1 MQAKHGSAVSFR
13 SRGRLIGIAVALVA
27 LAATMFAP
35 TANAAE
41 PPPIKTY
48 LALGDSL
55 AFGYSQQKFEE
66 NFPNDAPAYFEEN
79 YANGYAKKV
88 RASKTENN
96 KGLVVVNNGC
106 PGETSGGLI
115 GSEPPTCSYQKAGL
129 PLHNGYAGHSQLESA
144 LSVLTSGGKGPPA
157 HPVRDVSLNI
167 GSNDEL
173 AAVGKCKKEV
183 TEEFIKEGKSKYGPT
198 PESAV
203 SGCLGAH
210 APELFGKILH
220 NIGTIIVAMHNTA
233 GYTGPI
239 ILLGFYNPDAI
250 LLKGSNALQTALNTE
265 ITKTLIPSLEA
276 GCYGKIET
284 KAECEEVLKG
294 EKAGEPSI
302 KTVKFANPFPVFNP
316 GPEETPKEE
325 KAICKYTEMCNAADI
340 AANNKKQKE
349 KGEPETNEGDIHPTK
364 AGYEALAKIMFSVS
378 P

>member
-55 AFGYSQQKFEE
+55 AFGYTQQKFEE

-129 PLHNGYAGHSQLESA
+129 PLHNGYVGHTQLESA

-173 AAVGKCKKEV
+173 AAVGSCKKEIG
-183 TEEFIKEGKSKYGPT
+183 EEFAKEGKSKYGAT
-198 PESAV
+198 PAEALSN
-203 SGCLGAH
+203 CLASH
-210 APELFGKILH
+210 APALFSKIEH
-220 NIGTIIVAMHNTA
+220 NIGSTIVAMHNIA

-250 LLKGSNALQTALNTE
+250 LLPGSNGLQIALNQSIE
-265 ITKTLIPSLEA
+265 KELIPALA
-276 GCYGKIET
+276 NGCYGK
-284 KAECEEVLKG
+284 AFEEKG
-294 EKAGEPSI
+294 ECTEPHI
-302 KTVKFANPFPVFNP
+302 TTVVFANPFSVFNP
-316 GPEETPKEE
+316 GPEGSAKES
-325 KAICKYTEMCNAADI
+325 KAICKYTEMCNAHDI
-340 AANNKKQKE
+340 EVNNKKAKE
-349 KGEPETNEGDIHPTK
+349 KGEPEANEGDIHPTK
-364 AGYEALAKIMFSVS
+364 AGYEALAKVMFTVS